1 MNADRRRGT
10 RRARYRAGA
19 IALAACALAIQYGHS
34 QPAPADD
41 DISEYRAMFGEDNPA
56 ELWELRGQEMWTSPR
71 GPKNVALSATC
82 DFGLGAG
89 VIKGAYAH
97 LPRYFAD
104 TKRVQDMESRMLTCM
119 VRQQGFAE
127 ADILKTR
134 FGDGDRKSDL
144 EALSAYIVEQSRG
157 VAISLPM
164 TRPEERKAFEDGK
177 AIFYYRAGTHDFAC
191 ATCHGTPGKRI
202 RLQRLPD
209 LASAEGARES
219 YTAWP
224 AYRISQGEVRTMEWR
239 IGDCFRQQRLP
250 ELTYGSEAAI
260 ALTMFL
266 AKSAEGGVMAA
277 PGLKR

>member
-1 MNADRRRGT
+1 MNADTQRGKVW
-10 RRARYRAGA
+10 AAA
-19 IALAACALAIQYGHS
+19 IGVAVFVFTIQFGQS

-41 DISEYRAMFGEDNPA
+41 DISEYRAMFGDDNPA
-56 ELWELRGQEMWTSPR
+56 ELWELRGQELWTSAR
-71 GPKNVALSATC
+71 GPNKVALSAAC

-89 VIKGAYAH
+89 VIKGAYAQ

-104 TKRVQDMESRMLTCM
+104 TKRVQDMESRLLTCM
-119 VRQQGFAE
+119 VKQQGFTE
-127 ADILKTR
+127 ADVLKNR

-144 EALSAYIVEQSRG
+144 EALSAYIVDQSRG

-164 TRPEERKAFEDGK
+164 KRAEERKAFEDGK
-177 AIFYYRAGTHDFAC
+177 AIFYYRAGTHDFSC
-191 ATCHGTPGKRI
+191 ATCHGTPDKRI

-209 LASAEGARES
+209 LASAEGARDS

-239 IGDCFRQQRLP
+239 LGDCFRQQRLP
-250 ELTYGSEAAI
+250 ELSYGSEAAI

-266 AKSAEGGVMAA
+266 AKTAEGGVMAA